1 MVSCMSHFNLFSFV
15 AILCVTVISMN
26 VACGLWKAS
35 LRLSNWVAQPWRIL
49 SVCALG
55 EIIGAVL
62 GFALQCKVVSHVP
75 HLPVVNLPILN
86 LFVFWALA
94 NFSSRIKKCWS
105 IASAT
110 LLVAAIISCS
120 AFFPEIARWAT
131 SATLILICTVIAY
144 MWSIIAGTSPSLNF
158 NDMSTRT
165 RIAANICFWALLIIS
180 ALLLSRWGDIAL
192 R

>member
-1 MVSCMSHFNLFSFV
+1 MISCMSHFNLFSFV
-15 AILCVTVISMN
+15 AILCVTVISMI
-26 VACGLWKAS
+26 VACGLWNAS

-49 SVCALG
+49 SVCTLG

-75 HLPVVNLPILN
+75 YLPVVNLPILN

-94 NFSSRIKKCWS
+94 NFSSHIKKCWS

-110 LLVAAIISCS
+110 VLVVAIISCS

-131 SATLILICTVIAY
+131 SATLILICAVIAY
-144 MWSIIAGTSPSLNF
+144 MWSIIACTSPSLNF

-180 ALLLSRWGDIAL
+180 ALLLSRWADIAL